1 MTDTTTTTT
10 KVYELPAGYVTRSGA
25 DRVRPP
31 QEDRHR
37 DRWVRLVRSPA
48 TPTGPRPPPT
58 KVDEGDKLGT
68 KAQRVTW
75 CDGCKTAED
84 ARPAKSTSTPAAP
97 GTIKVNVNLAVEVNA
112 AKWSGEDQPTDD
124 LIAAIKATGADD
136 DHAAELAALVL
147 GRLTDPEGFRAQVRE
162 FILAQVQELEK
173 VAGSGAVVTLR

>member
-10 KVYELPAGYVTRSGA
+10 KVYELPAGYVTRWERTAYDLLKKTDTETDGSA
-25 DRVRPP
+25 
-31 QEDRHR
+31 
-37 DRWVRLVRSPA
+37 WLVACNTHGTTTPA
-48 TPTGPRPPPT
+48 A

-162 FILAQVQELEK
+162 FILEQVQELEK
-173 VAGSGAVVTLR
+173 VTASGAVVTLR